1 MYTTVVS
8 NFTWAYCANGG
19 LPLQKNGHFRTPW
32 THFDE
37 HEALAV
43 IRGPSTFS
51 VVSGVHDL
59 PSPLGADFIRPGS
72 LQLCL
77 EVAAN
82 NYSAGSTIA
91 PTSAFAIALAP
102 HAYPC
107 MLGRL
112 FT

>member
-43 IRGPSTFS
+43 IRGPSTFL
-51 VVSGVHDL
+51 VVSGVH
-59 PSPLGADFIRPGS
+59 
-72 LQLCL
+72 
-77 EVAAN
+77 
-82 NYSAGSTIA
+82 
-91 PTSAFAIALAP
+91 ALRTKKFCGQRAV
-102 HAYPC
+102 
-107 MLGRL
+107 RS
-112 FT
+112 